1 MFLKFS
7 VFLCLFVVCIL
18 NPTSTLKALGNQPGG
33 GEKPDSGTA
42 PSRTA
47 RAKFEVDFRVAIV
60 APAKTKKLR
69 VWIPIPP
76 TTGNQV
82 VTNSR
87 FRTFPRKVSSRVS
100 TEPTYGNEF
109 AYFEI
114 ESPDGALEIQH
125 TFTAEIA
132 QVDWS
137 VDYAKVVK
145 AGSWPEKFEVFQ
157 KPDARSSRATDYQHV
172 VGQILSVSD
181 RKSKQLM
188 KAIEWVDQNLTYDSA
203 NASLT
208 ADPAHGLIHRR
219 GHCSDYHGLC
229 GTFAREIGFPSR
241 VLYGLQMFEK
251 GSPSHCKLEVYLPPY
266 GWVTYDLSETQKL
279 ALKIQANGNLTA
291 EQQTKMSKQVRQRT
305 LNGFRENTWLLV
317 TRGENYPLAPAASTP
332 VSVLR
337 TIHAEADGIALKEGA
352 SMDSGTWMTMQRV
365 EEIGSAGRRFSVL
378 NDQP

>member
-1 MFLKFS
+1 M
-7 VFLCLFVVCIL
+7 CIL

-33 GEKPDSGTA
+33 DEKPDSGTA

-87 FRTFPRKVSSRVS
+87 FRTFPRKVSSKVS

-145 AGSWPEKFEVFQ
+145 AGSWPETFEVFQ

-172 VGQILSVSD
+172 VGQILSVP
-181 RKSKQLM
+181 
-188 KAIEWVDQNLTYDSA
+188 T
-203 NASLT
+203 
-208 ADPAHGLIHRR
+208 
-219 GHCSDYHGLC
+219 
-229 GTFAREIGFPSR
+229 
-241 VLYGLQMFEK
+241 
-251 GSPSHCKLEVYLPPY
+251 
-266 GWVTYDLSETQKL
+266 
-279 ALKIQANGNLTA
+279 GNR
-291 EQQTKMSKQVRQRT
+291 S
-305 LNGFRENTWLLV
+305 
-317 TRGENYPLAPAASTP
+317 S
-332 VSVLR
+332 
-337 TIHAEADGIALKEGA
+337 
-352 SMDSGTWMTMQRV
+352 
-365 EEIGSAGRRFSVL
+365 
-378 NDQP
+378 